1 MGAENETNPGC
12 GTRFA
17 VDLRRQFEGLA
28 EGASHSPGP
37 LGAGAAASAT
47 RYRWLAIVGVITA
60 VIATGVALTLLV
72 ARSGTGPNRQLAVA
86 SPTAV
91 QSSPGARG
99 AIDNRQGGPTFPDV
113 TEISAVAI
121 DATGRPWFSGSRGRG
136 KQPFIA
142 YLDGSRWV
150 QIPVPADEKYLGPVT
165 VLSTDDLWA
174 AATRGFVHWDGT
186 AWQTTPV
193 SWVDVD
199 GGIVGIGEMAAL
211 STNDIWA
218 VGRQK
223 GELYKSPGDGPG
235 EHTVGYRPLTMHWD
249 GTAWVAVKVPAMPGR
264 SSALA
269 AVSARSGETWAV
281 GSYAVKVGE
290 EAQPDALPREI
301 IQNGPI
307 ALRWDGAHWV
317 DMAAPNPGARG
328 TALNDV
334 LVLARNDVW
343 VLGETSHGDESAAH
357 DETVTTYLA
366 HWDGTTWEQIRTPRG
381 DSWGIFWTITGTADG
396 DIWLGGTGNY
406 GFGYAEAVHWDG
418 AHWAIY
424 PPKMF
429 GERSSGTGDIGSG
442 DPQVVALS
450 PTDVWFDPGF
460 TRFWVDRSQ
469 PADPALFH
477 WDGHS
482 WTKVVAP
489 L

>member
-1 MGAENETNPGC
+1 MSAGNETHPQS

-17 VDLRRQFEGLA
+17 VDLRRQFERLA
-28 EGASHSPGP
+28 ERSAHSPEP

-47 RYRWLAIVGVITA
+47 RFRWLAIVGVIT
-60 VIATGVALTLLV
+60 VVVATGVALTLLV
-72 ARSGTGPNRQLAVA
+72 ARPGTGPNRQLAVA

-91 QSSPGARG
+91 KWQ
-99 AIDNRQGGPTFPDV
+99 IDNRQGGPTLPDV
-113 TEISAVAI
+113 TEISAVTV
-121 DATGRPWFSGSRGRG
+121 DATGRPWLWGSRREG
-136 KQPFIA
+136 QNWFVA
-142 YLDGSRWV
+142 YLDGSHWV
-150 QIPVPADEKYLGPVT
+150 QIPLPADEKSLGPVT

-174 AATRGFVHWDGT
+174 ATAGGLVHWDGT
-186 AWQTTPV
+186 AWQTIPA
-193 SWVDVD
+193 SWVDGD
-199 GGIVGIGEMAAL
+199 FGGIEEMAAL
-211 STNDIWA
+211 STSDIWA

-235 EHTVGYRPLTMHWD
+235 EDTVGYRPLTMHWD
-249 GTAWVAVKVPAMPGR
+249 GTTWARVKVPAMPGR
-264 SSALA
+264 SSSLH
-269 AVSARSGETWAV
+269 AVSTKDGETWAV
-281 GSYAVKVGE
+281 GSFSVKTGE
-290 EAQPDALPREI
+290 QAQLDALPREI
-301 IQNGPI
+301 IHNGPI
-307 ALRWDGAHWV
+307 ALRWDGTRWV
-317 DMAAPNPGARG
+317 DMAVPEAGARG
-328 TALNDV
+328 TALGDV

-343 VLGETSHGDESAAH
+343 VLGESFYGDESAAH

-366 HWDGTTWEQIRTPRG
+366 HWDGTTWEQIPTPRG
-381 DSWGIFWTITGTADG
+381 DRWGIFWTITGTADG

-424 PPKMF
+424 PPKTF
-429 GERSSGTGDIGSG
+429 GVRSIGTGDIGSG